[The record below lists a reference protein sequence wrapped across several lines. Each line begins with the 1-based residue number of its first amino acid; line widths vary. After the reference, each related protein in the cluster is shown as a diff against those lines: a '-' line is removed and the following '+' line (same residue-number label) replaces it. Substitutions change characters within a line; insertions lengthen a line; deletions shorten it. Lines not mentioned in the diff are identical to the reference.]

1 MDRERQYGFSLI
13 ELMAVIAVVGL
24 IVAVAAPA
32 SMQFYRN
39 TQERQAIRET
49 MQVLASARERAMLR
63 AQSVDVEI
71 NPGRRF
77 ISTEGKRYEFPA
89 GVTVTGRGS
98 RELNRDQAAVIRFY
112 PDGSSSG
119 GGIDIRRSAG
129 AVTAVDVDWLLGRI
143 TQSRLAESP

>member
-1 MDRERQYGFSLI
+1 MYGWRQRGFSLI
-13 ELMAVIAVVGL
+13 ELMAVVAVIGL
-24 IVAVAAPA
+24 IVVVAAPA

-63 AQSVDVEI
+63 AESVDVEVH
-71 NPGRRF
+71 PARRF
-77 ISTEGKRYEFPA
+77 ISTETKRYEYPA

-98 RELNRDQAAVIRFY
+98 RELNRDQSAIIRFY

-119 GGIDIRRSAG
+119 GGVDLRRSG
-129 AVTAVDVDWLLGRI
+129 GGSTTIEVDWLLGRI
-143 TQSRLAESP
+143 TQTRVPEAS